1 MSGLKGKGRSDSK
14 VDLVVVKWED
24 ATHQED
30 ESKVIGTML
39 GWTTGFLIYKN
50 KKEVALCMEVFEDGA
65 KRNITAIPRGMVKRI
80 TKLATIPI
88 HVEDEA

>member
-1 MSGLKGKGRSDSK
+1 MSGLKKVKTDST

-30 ESKVIGTML
+30 ESKVIGTMI

-50 KKEVALCMEVFEDGA
+50 KKEIALCMEVFEDGA

-80 TKLATIPI
+80 TKLASIPI
-88 HVEDEA
+88 HVDHEAL